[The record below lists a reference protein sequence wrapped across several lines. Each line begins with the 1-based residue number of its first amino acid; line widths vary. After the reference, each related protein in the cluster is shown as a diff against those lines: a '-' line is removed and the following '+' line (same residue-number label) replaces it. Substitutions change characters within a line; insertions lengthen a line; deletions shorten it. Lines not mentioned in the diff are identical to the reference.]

1 LFNIEYDT
9 NLKNAVQSN
18 IKSDN
23 NGNGNK
29 NSYHQY
35 EDEQHIPSNNNHHDD
50 QPQQYSHGD
59 GRSAQ
64 VYYLFKKE
72 NIIFLFKK
80 NYLGESSCTV
90 FLYSS

>member
-1 LFNIEYDT
+1 MFNIEYDT
-9 NLKNAVQSN
+9 NLKNVVQSN

-35 EDEQHIPSNNNHHDD
+35 DDEQHIPSNNNNHHDD

-64 VYYLFKKE
+64 VYYLFIKRKYCFFYLKK
-72 NIIFLFKK
+72 LFR
-80 NYLGESSCTV
+80 
-90 FLYSS
+90 